1 MPRINPPALLLP
13 AVAALALSGGCTTSV
28 SGAAAA
34 DSAAASQGSVAWVD
48 QICGSL
54 RPYVKAAVSP
64 PKPAQ
69 APDRATLVRDLT
81 NWLRESEE
89 SAGSA
94 ISGMAAA
101 GPAPIA
107 GGDEIVDR
115 LSSTLETMQ
124 ASYRD
129 ARNRIERVDI
139 NNQQQLQREVPA
151 AVESVQLLAN
161 NPSLMAD
168 LQRNPELARAGK
180 EAAGCQQMARE
191 GGR

>member
-1 MPRINPPALLLP
+1 MPRITPPALLLP
-13 AVAALALSGGCTTSV
+13 AVAALALSGGCTTAV
-28 SGAAAA
+28 SGAASA
-34 DSAAASQGSVAWVD
+34 DSAAVAQGAVAWVD
-48 QICGSL
+48 QVCGSL
-54 RPYVKAAVSP
+54 TPYVKAATSQ
-64 PKPAQ
+64 PKPAE
-69 APDRATLVRDLT
+69 APDRTALVRDLT

-107 GGDEIVDR
+107 GGDEIIDR

-139 NNQQQLQREVPA
+139 NNQQELLREVPA
-151 AVESVQLLAN
+151 AYESVQLLATD
-161 NPSLMAD
+161 PSLMAD
-168 LQRNPELARAGK
+168 LQRTPEFASAAR
-180 EAAGCQQMARE
+180 EAAGCQQMALE
-191 GGR
+191 VGR